1 MGTHPIFESDFD
13 CLTDLKMEKI
23 ENGKSE
29 SKPDP
34 ETEKE
39 KAPVKLPR
47 KRKTARPTRSGSP
60 RRTRSSDFYTSM
72 VEEAIR
78 LSKLEEETK
87 ETKRGKNDTP
97 SDDPKRKEP
106 KNSTKPEKP
115 EIKKD
120 TKKGS
125 KKQTSSKKD
134 EKEQN

>member
-1 MGTHPIFESDFD
+1 
-13 CLTDLKMEKI
+13 MEKS

-29 SKPDP
+29 SKPEP
-34 ETEKE
+34 EPEKE

-87 ETKRGKNDTP
+87 EKKRGKNGTRLN
-97 SDDPKRKEP
+97 KLLMIM
-106 KNSTKPEKP
+106 N
-115 EIKKD
+115 
-120 TKKGS
+120 
-125 KKQTSSKKD
+125 
-134 EKEQN
+134 